1 MANARALVIENR
13 SDSICASK
21 SRPMPGVCVYVI
33 QSVGGGGVC
42 LCGGV
47 CVFFFANQ
55 IFHLP
60 CAYNR
65 RRIAS
70 DDDDADADTVA
81 DNDGCG
87 RTLIEAP
94 SACIVVAQF
103 RFISGV
109 RAGERTL
116 ARPLPTTR
124 IAIVPMRQP
133 SSVPAPTK
141 RPRRMRADAGAYRFR
156 RFVVVYP
163 FCCCAPQTAIRFINI
178 D

>member
-1 MANARALVIENR
+1 MLSNLLV
-13 SDSICASK
+13 AA
-21 SRPMPGVCVYVI
+21 VCV
-33 QSVGGGGVC
+33 
-42 LCGGV
+42 V
-47 CVFFFANQ
+47 CVFFANQ

-109 RAGERTL
+109 RAGERAL
-116 ARPLPTTR
+116 VRPLPTTR

-133 SSVPAPTK
+133 SSSVPAPTTDA
-141 RPRRMRADAGAYRFR
+141 RRCWPVQVSLLCSGVSLLLLRTSDGNPFHQYRLNENCVHSLDQFASDPRYTPA
-156 RFVVVYP
+156 VH
-163 FCCCAPQTAIRFINI
+163 
-178 D
+178 